1 MLVAYHL
8 QTFWSTTH
16 VMRSCVAHARFTW
29 RRLPHA
35 AQPTNANTCRPAPDP
50 LPLPPYLC
58 RSSHTQR
65 AVFRNGAQQGSRAA
79 TGAQNKKPSVSD
91 EGLLQT
97 FSRQKTAERFFTIL
111 LAYFLALAALSS
123 LGASVL
129 GAAAAS
135 GAAGASGLMGLNS
148 SFCLFTKSSTSLVT
162 SLLES

>member
-97 FSRQKTAERFFTIL
+97 FSRQKQPKDSLLL

-135 GAAGASGLMGLNS
+135 GAAGASGLTGLNS
-148 SFCLFTKSSTSLVT
+148 SFCLFTRSSTSLVT